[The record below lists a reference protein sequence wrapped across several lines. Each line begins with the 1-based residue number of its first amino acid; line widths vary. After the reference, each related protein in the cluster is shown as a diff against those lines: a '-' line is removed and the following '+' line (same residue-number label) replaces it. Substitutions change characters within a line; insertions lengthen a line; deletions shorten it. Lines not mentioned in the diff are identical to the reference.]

1 MRQTLGSTR
10 TARPPARPAR
20 ILSYSSFITLGTA
33 CAALLVACGGDGGGS
48 GGFLPIGSGSPPPAA
63 PASLDK
69 ASVSVLSSK
78 PQLVSGGDALV
89 EVKAPAGATATGL
102 EVTLN
107 GKPVTTQFSPDAS
120 GNLRGMVK
128 GLAVGANTLSVKASA
143 EGRASSVAEL
153 TLTNYPDTGP
163 ILAGPLLTPYECR
176 TVESNL
182 GTPLDANCSATRRF
196 DYFYRTPAGTFK
208 PLADALSR
216 PADLAQTT
224 TIEGRTVPYIVRV
237 DSGTVG
243 RTIYRIAVLD
253 DPTAETAAP
262 ATYKPAAGWNRR
274 LVVSFGGG
282 AGTQYNQGVNQA
294 TDALSDLHLS
304 RGFAYMISTEL
315 VNGQRGNAVLQ
326 GETLMMLKERFIE
339 TYGVPRWTAGSGGSG
354 GAIQQLVI
362 TQIYP
367 GLLDGLQPSLT
378 FPDGS
383 LHVADCRL
391 LENVYK
397 ADTATWT
404 NPKRAAVDGFTNGTC
419 RAWDL
424 SFVNTIVATNA
435 AGCALNDASKVYD
448 PISNPT
454 GARCTT
460 SDMRT
465 NIMGRDPVTGFARS
479 PLDNVGVQ
487 YGLEAFNKGTIS
499 AEEFVLLN
507 EKVGGYDKDGKPVVQ
522 RTVGDTLALER
533 AYASGLVNSGGG
545 GLAFV
550 PILQSRTYNDA
561 LGDIHSHERDLVV
574 RARLQRANGRVDN
587 QVIWVGPRTGYPLA
601 ALSLDVMTQW
611 LDGLAADPAPLTT
624 DKVVAHKPKAAVD
637 ACFDGTGTKFNES
650 PAYGATGTCAT
661 MYPLHGE
668 PRQQAGAP
676 LTNDISKCQLKPV
689 VEADYAQA
697 FTPVQLGRLK
707 AVFPDGV
714 CDWTKPGVGQ
724 VPLKGTYQSYAVVPG

>member
-20 ILSYSSFITLGTA
+20 ILSYSSFITLGAA

>member
-611 LDGLAADPAPLTT
+611 LDGLAADPARLTT

>member
-448 PISNPT
+448 PIGNPT

-611 LDGLAADPAPLTT
+611 LDDLAADPAPLTT

>member
-448 PISNPT
+448 PIGNPT

>member
-10 TARPPARPAR
+10 TAPPLARPAR
-20 ILSYSSFITLGTA
+20 ILSLGIA
-33 CAALLVACGGDGGGS
+33 CAALLAACGGDGGGG
-48 GGFLPIGSGSPPPAA
+48 GGFIPVVPASPPPEA
-63 PASLDK
+63 PAALDQ
-69 ASVSVLSSK
+69 ASITVLSSK
-78 PQLVSGGDALV
+78 PQFVSGGDALV
-89 EVKAPAGATATGL
+89 EVKAPAGATASGL
-102 EVTLN
+102 ELTLN
-107 GKPVTTQFSPDAS
+107 GKPVTAQFARDAN

-128 GLAVGANTLSVKASA
+128 GLAMGANTLAVKASA
-143 EGRASSVAEL
+143 EGRASSNAEL
-153 TLTNYPDTGP
+153 VLTNHPDTGP
-163 ILAGPLLTPYECR
+163 ILAGALLTPYECR
-176 TVESNL
+176 TVESNM
-182 GTPLDANCSATRRF
+182 GTPLDANCSATRRN
-196 DYFYRTPAGTFK
+196 DYFYRTPAGSFK
-208 PLADALSR
+208 PLADPLAR
-216 PADLAQTT
+216 PSDLAQTT
-224 TIEGRTVPYIVRV
+224 TIEGKTVPYIVRV

-243 RTIYRIAVLD
+243 RTIYRIALLD
-253 DPTAETAAP
+253 DPTAETVVP
-262 ATYKPAAGWNRR
+262 AGYKPAAGWNGR

-404 NPKRAAVDGFTNGTC
+404 NAKRTAVDGFTNGTC

-435 AGCALNDASKVYD
+435 AGCALKDVSKVYD
-448 PISNPT
+448 PINNPT

-465 NIMGRDPVTGFARS
+465 NIMGRDPITGFARS

-487 YGLEAFNKGTIS
+487 YGLEAFNKGAIS
-499 AEEFVLLN
+499 AEEFVTLN
-507 EKVGGYDKDGKPVVQ
+507 EKVGGYDKDGKPVPQ
-522 RTVGDTLALER
+522 RTVGDALALER

-550 PILQSRTYNDA
+550 PILHSRTYNDA
-561 LGDIHSHERDLVV
+561 SGDIHSHERDLVV

-611 LDGLAADPAPLTT
+611 LDGIAADPAPLTT
-624 DKVVAHKPKAAVD
+624 DKVVAHKPRAAVD
-637 ACFDGTGTKFNES
+637 ACFDGSGTKYEES

-676 LTNDISKCQLKPV
+676 LTNDINKCQLKPV
-689 VEADYAQA
+689 LVSDYAQA
-697 FTPVQLGRLK
+697 LTPTQLARLRT
-707 AVFPDGV
+707 VFSSGV

-724 VPLKGTYQSYAVVPG
+724 VPLKGTFQSYAVAPG

>member
-208 PLADALSR
+208 PLADPLSR

-448 PISNPT
+448 PIGNPT